1 MNVSMAFGILVLRQ
15 CFEPRFPQSPLRVL
29 AVVDPNGGMRLPEV
43 VIDGMVRTV
52 NKRQALTLAVYLPD
66 KDPRSYQVGT
76 QVMLD
81 SCT

>member
-1 MNVSMAFGILVLRQ
+1 MNMSMAFGILVLRQ

-76 QVMLD
+76 KVTLH